1 MAFLFM
7 FEFQMSGVQEVY
19 FGDINSFA
27 IRYVAGHKHIYQ
39 GTTWYYAFLHLC
51 LNGQIIGNPKESCS
65 VLTWLQS
72 ISMLL
77 TRVKNNELNHN
88 EFLNKK
94 DDELFELI
102 WKANQEKKEFKPE
115 YTYLPQLDSLV
126 WSNCHLSIDETTDAY
141 LITTTQTGNTIRII
155 WQGWR
160 EPCPSGLID
169 IMFSLTIHKEELIQT
184 LNECY
189 ETVMADLINYKDK

>member
-1 MAFLFM
+1 M
-7 FEFQMSGVQEVY
+7 
-19 FGDINSFA
+19 
-27 IRYVAGHKHIYQ
+27 
-39 GTTWYYAFLHLC
+39 
-51 LNGQIIGNPKESCS
+51 
-65 VLTWLQS
+65 LTWLQS

-126 WSNCHLSIDETTDAY
+126 WSNCHLSIDETTDA
-141 LITTTQTGNTIRII
+141 
-155 WQGWR
+155 
-160 EPCPSGLID
+160 
-169 IMFSLTIHKEELIQT
+169 
-184 LNECY
+184 
-189 ETVMADLINYKDK
+189 